1 MSAVR
6 ALAVVVLWVAA
17 CTPPAPEPDGDDDVE
32 LKCPSDTPPP
42 SDVCLEGLCGNE
54 LGVGR
59 PCTRGGGQCDVFNL
73 FAGEAGVCIPDFA
86 DNTNVHCCSKPC
98 SVDDDCGS
106 GAVCFPDPITQR
118 LGCVPRGC
126 EGR

>member
-1 MSAVR
+1 MGVWR
-6 ALAVVVLWVAA
+6 ALVLVAAVCVAA
-17 CTPPAPEPDGDDDVE
+17 CAPPAPAPDEEEVE
-32 LKCPSDTPPP
+32 FKCPSDTPPP
-42 SDVCLEGLCGNE
+42 SDTCLEGLCGNE

-59 PCTRGGGQCDVFNL
+59 PCTKGGGQCGVFNL
-73 FAGEAGVCIPDFA
+73 FAGEAGICIPDFA

-106 GAVCFPDPITQR
+106 GAVCFPDPITER